1 MTSYKK
7 NEKLQKLSKIAE
19 FFHNWLPQKVAIKL
33 LEVALLLLWL
43 DQPREG
49 SEHVERSYWLW
60 KWAKMGQKQPKTAK
74 TAEIFTISQCWDT
87 LHLKKIH
94 ILHMSTHIYV

>member
-49 SEHVERSYWLW
+49 SEHVERSY
-60 KWAKMGQKQPKTAK
+60 
-74 TAEIFTISQCWDT
+74 
-87 LHLKKIH
+87 
-94 ILHMSTHIYV
+94 

>member
-49 SEHVERSYWLW
+49 PETPKGQNLLQKSPKSSSTLW
-60 KWAKMGQKQPKTAK
+60 
-74 TAEIFTISQCWDT
+74 FT
-87 LHLKKIH
+87 
-94 ILHMSTHIYV
+94 

>member
-7 NEKLQKLSKIAE
+7 NEKLQKLSKIVE

-49 SEHVERSYWLW
+49 SEHVERSY
-60 KWAKMGQKQPKTAK
+60 
-74 TAEIFTISQCWDT
+74 
-87 LHLKKIH
+87 
-94 ILHMSTHIYV
+94 

>member
-19 FFHNWLPQKVAIKL
+19 FFHNWLQQKVAIKL

-49 SEHVERSYWLW
+49 HEHAKMSYWPW
-60 KWAKMGQKQPKTAK
+60 KCGEMVARIDKNVKS
-74 TAEIFTISQCWDT
+74 AEF
-87 LHLKKIH
+87 LRKP
-94 ILHMSTHIYV
+94 

>member
-1 MTSYKK
+1 MTSNKK
-7 NEKLQKLSKIAE
+7 NEKLRKLSKIAE

-49 SEHVERSYWLW
+49 PEHAKMSYWTW
-60 KWAKMGQKQPKTAK
+60 KCGEMVARIGKNVKS
-74 TAEIFTISQCWDT
+74 AEFLC
-87 LHLKKIH
+87 KP
-94 ILHMSTHIYV
+94 